1 MKTPVITKRKVNVD
15 ITDEVMSFIAKIM
28 GVSIAFIGVW
38 AVACLVSA
46 WISVGPMQMLRG
58 YITAIT
64 GY

>member
-1 MKTPVITKRKVNVD
+1 MKTPIITKRKVNVD
-15 ITDEVMSFIAKIM
+15 ISHEVMSFIAKVM

-38 AVACLVSA
+38 AIACLVSA
-46 WISVGPMQMLRG
+46 LISVGPMQMLRG